1 MASKTHTALDF
12 ADFGNDKERRYG
24 VQSAF
29 DEKAKVLW
37 LRIPMS
43 AEAIKG
49 APLSSS
55 GKSKL
60 VGNSS
65 GFAMVEGAPNG
76 VRCNVTVTASV
87 K

>member
-1 MASKTHTALDF
+1 MVSKTHQGLDF
-12 ADFGNDKERRYG
+12 EDFGNDKERRYG
-24 VQSAF
+24 VMSAY
-29 DEKAKVLW
+29 DDKAKVLW
-37 LRIPMS
+37 LKIPMD
-43 AEAIKG
+43 ATAIKG